1 MEKKARWKHRAPT
14 YSKDYAAY
22 SITDPSQ
29 AAQRRAAAFAKT
41 LDESDESFALRFG
54 DNLRELYATMREA
67 ESPSTGVLETLKWT
81 QELLK

>member
-1 MEKKARWKHRAPT
+1 MSHLSDQAQTRLAL
-14 YSKDYAAY
+14 AAL
-22 SITDPSQ
+22 
-29 AAQRRAAAFAKT
+29 AAAFAKT

-54 DNLRELYATMREA
+54 DNLRELYATMHEA

>member
-1 MEKKARWKHRAPT
+1 MSHLSDQAQTRLAL
-14 YSKDYAAY
+14 AAL
-22 SITDPSQ
+22 
-29 AAQRRAAAFAKT
+29 AAAFAKT

-67 ESPSTGVLETLKWT
+67 ESPSTDVLETLKWT